1 MPYPEQWVTPMRQE
15 LTRIGVEELRTA
27 EDVDQAITGEQGTVL
42 VVVNSICGCA
52 AARAR
57 PAIADAL
64 GSDPK
69 PDRLTTVFAGQDLEA
84 TARAREYFFP
94 YPPSSSQH
102 RVAERRQA
110 GLHDGAAPDRE
121 PGSLRNLPGSA
132 GGLWPALRQ
141 GGNRDFLKS
150 SPALFGFFVF
160 VLDGVQDSRVL

>member
-27 EDVDQAITGEQGTVL
+27 QDVDQALTGEEGTVL

-64 GSDPK
+64 RDDPK

-84 TARAREYFFP
+84 TARARSTFFP
-94 YPPSSSQH
+94 ILH
-102 RVAERRQA
+102 R
-110 GLHDGAAPDRE
+110 
-121 PGSLRNLPGSA
+121 LPA
-132 GGLWPALRQ
+132 
-141 GGNRDFLKS
+141 
-150 SPALFGFFVF
+150 SPCCAKA
-160 VLDGVQDSRVL
+160 SWST

>member
-1 MPYPEQWVTPMRQE
+1 MPYPEEWVTPMRQE

-27 EDVDQAITGEQGTVL
+27 ADVDQAISGEKGTVL

-94 YPPSSSQH
+94 YPPSSPSIALMSDGKLVYMMERH
-102 RVAERRQA
+102 LIESREAYEISRDLREAFGRHCAKAET
-110 GLHDGAAPDRE
+110 AA
-121 PGSLRNLPGSA
+121 S
-132 GGLWPALRQ
+132 
-141 GGNRDFLKS
+141 
-150 SPALFGFFVF
+150 
-160 VLDGVQDSRVL
+160 

>member
-15 LTRIGVEELRTA
+15 LTRIGVDELRTA
-27 EDVDQAITGEQGTVL
+27 EDVDQAITGEKGTVL

-64 GSDPK
+64 SSDPK

-94 YPPSSSQH
+94 YPPSSPSIALLSGGKLVYMMERH
-102 RVAERRQA
+102 LIESREAYEISRDLREAFGRHCAKAETA
-110 GLHDGAAPDRE
+110 T
-121 PGSLRNLPGSA
+121 S
-132 GGLWPALRQ
+132 
-141 GGNRDFLKS
+141 
-150 SPALFGFFVF
+150 
-160 VLDGVQDSRVL
+160 

>member
-1 MPYPEQWVTPMRQE
+1 MRQE

-64 GSDPK
+64 NDDPK

-94 YPPSSSQH
+94 YPPSSPSIALLSGGKLVYMMERH
-102 RVAERRQA
+102 LIESREAYEISRDLRDAFARHCAKAETA
-110 GLHDGAAPDRE
+110 
-121 PGSLRNLPGSA
+121 
-132 GGLWPALRQ
+132 
-141 GGNRDFLKS
+141 S
-150 SPALFGFFVF
+150 S
-160 VLDGVQDSRVL
+160 

>member
-1 MPYPEQWVTPMRQE
+1 MPYPEEWVTPMRQE

-94 YPPSSSQH
+94 YPPSSPSIALLSGGKLVYMMERH
-102 RVAERRQA
+102 LIESREAYEISRDLREAFGRHCAKAETA
-110 GLHDGAAPDRE
+110 T
-121 PGSLRNLPGSA
+121 S
-132 GGLWPALRQ
+132 
-141 GGNRDFLKS
+141 
-150 SPALFGFFVF
+150 
-160 VLDGVQDSRVL
+160 